1 MVRDINDRGR
11 SGLLGQ
17 FGIILVAAAAFVAL
31 VVLVSAALFSPAH
44 DVVIVKA
51 QAGPFK
57 TKPEEPGGTRILH
70 QNTTVMGMLD
80 DATGDGETAEIL
92 APPQGGPEPGPQPLL
107 TNSSNRLA
115 SRGDAARTLVPSGS
129 GAATVSHQPSRSRA
143 AAGPAPTAEIKR
155 NPTPVPQ
162 PVPRGRSNAQSDDA
176 VDEPLFLVQLAAYR
190 TERTAREQA
199 GLLGAAHISRLNGLR
214 LGVARIKGGNL
225 DGGWR
230 VVTHPV
236 SHKRAEAIC
245 AAMKQAGQGCFIRAF
260 ETP

>member
-92 APPQGGPEPGPQPLL
+92 APPQGGPGLARAPADEFLEPAGLP
-107 TNSSNRLA
+107 
-115 SRGDAARTLVPSGS
+115 GDAARTLVPSGS

-162 PVPRGRSNAQSDDA
+162 PCRADA
-176 VDEPLFLVQLAAYR
+176 RTRKATTPWTSRCFLCNWPH
-190 TERTAREQA
+190 TARSA
-199 GLLGAAHISRLNGLR
+199 RRASRPASWSGPRLAPERLR

-230 VVTHPV
+230 VVTHP
-236 SHKRAEAIC
+236 
-245 AAMKQAGQGCFIRAF
+245 
-260 ETP
+260 